1 MESEQTEAGQLYFRD
16 DPTQPIYSTRSSLYS
31 ASDLCNILLSDDLNV
46 CRLQPL
52 GVTDNASFV
61 IDLDFVHLKADDLGV
76 WKSTGVKRGD
86 FVITSEG
93 ET

>member
-1 MESEQTEAGQLYFRD
+1 MESEQTEAGPLYFRD
-16 DPTQPIYSTRSSLYS
+16 DPTLPIYSTRSSSYS

-61 IDLDFVHLKADDLGV
+61 IDLDFVQFEDLKADDLGV
-76 WKSTGVKRGD
+76 WKSTGVER
-86 FVITSEG
+86 
-93 ET
+93 